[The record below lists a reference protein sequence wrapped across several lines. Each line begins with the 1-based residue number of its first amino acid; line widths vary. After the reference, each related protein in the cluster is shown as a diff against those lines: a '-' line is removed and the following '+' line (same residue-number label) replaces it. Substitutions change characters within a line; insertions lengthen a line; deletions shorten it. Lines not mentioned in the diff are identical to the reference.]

1 LSGYTDLDA
10 EQKKMLLMM
19 WEKSRFP
26 NAELEKQISSLGIDL
41 DALALGSE
49 QKDENTSTEN
59 LKAKT
64 ASITPQ

>member
-1 LSGYTDLDA
+1 
-10 EQKKMLLMM
+10 MLLMM